1 VHPPAS
7 PRIVHGLS
15 ITEMDKARTAAG
27 LAGGCTPPPF
37 PNLVRGGVHPLASP
51 WIVHGLSITEMD
63 KGRTGAGL
71 AGGCTPPPPFLIW

>member
-1 VHPPAS
+1 MGRIDFPNLVRGGGVHPPAS

-37 PNLVRGGVHPLASP
+37 
-51 WIVHGLSITEMD
+51 
-63 KGRTGAGL
+63 
-71 AGGCTPPPPFLIW
+71 LIW